1 MKTRLHAILRGTFL
15 ALLAST
21 VIQGQNATTPDDHGN
36 TYTSATSTNL
46 PGTKT
51 GNLGTPGDIDYFKF
65 TLNAPATVTVTS
77 GGTTDVV
84 GRLWLGAS
92 KVSPTEIYADNDSAG
107 VPNFRLSQLLPA
119 GTHYVSVNAA
129 VYGALGN
136 YSLNFAVAAPS
147 AQQPDI
153 SVGMDGANL
162 PSGAL
167 VNYGTVNLAQAV
179 SRDFMLGNSGAA
191 DLSLYS
197 VRIVPTTTLP
207 TGVVNPFRLTALP
220 IMTLQP
226 GRQSF
231 MRVTFQAGVPATYS
245 SKVVITSNDGDE
257 TLYEIPLRAV
267 AGGTPPAPEIAVRDG
282 STEVGNN
289 GTLAVGSTMVNTRLL
304 KLVTIANSGTGE
316 LRITSTSLV
325 PVSTS
330 GGTTATMAFAI
341 YNSTVPSVIPA
352 GGQASFQVSLLN
364 LVAGNYAARLTLGT
378 NDSNENPT
386 VINFTGTVTP
396 DPVQGEIAVS
406 TSSTDVPTGS
416 TVAYG
421 NQFTGTNTAKDFII
435 SNSGASE
442 LRITSW
448 SLALP
453 PPVTVSVATT
463 TTTGSTTA
471 TVTSAANLAPGMAV
485 SGPFPSGTTVV
496 SIAGNAV
503 IFSAAATST
512 VTNAIFSYFVGGTS
526 ATVQAFRVEGAVP
539 TSIAAGGSAT
549 VRLSYLPLMA
559 GDHAAIFRAYN
570 NDADEN
576 PFVINLTGH
585 ADVNPN
591 PGDIALSL
599 SSGDVALNSTVD
611 WGDAPVNA
619 MTTKTFTITN
629 AGTGDLRLTGFSC
642 LPVQPAVSSTT
653 PTYFLYGSIPSTT
666 TPLAPGGSATFTMM
680 FRPSV
685 AGTLYKATMTIAS
698 TDPDEGIYKVNLQG
712 TGAENTNPVPD
723 IEISVNNAVVA
734 SGGTFAFG
742 NSNSGALNQK
752 SLTLRNVGASPL
764 TISAI
769 VTGLPV
775 GSPNGAPNPWS
786 VWALPI
792 TLAPGGSY
800 GSFVNFAPTLA
811 GSYTGVLQISSND
824 PDENPYLVNLTGTG
838 VGTVA
843 APELNLAL
851 GGLELPMGGS
861 MAYGDTAAGTPVS
874 KTYTITN
881 SGDAP
886 LTLSFF
892 SFELPLGSTVGA
904 TVTTTIGSTTATL
917 GTTSA
922 ALVPGMTVSGPF
934 PMNTTLVS
942 IAGSTLTF
950 SAPAITASTTS
961 ISFYQ
966 PGVPIANPFRYDGAT
981 PTSIAPGASANFT
994 LTYAPLTA
1002 GSHTMVARFNSNDIS
1017 ESVYRFNVSGSAT
1030 GTAPSPEVGVTVAG
1044 VNAPTGSTVAYGTTT
1059 PGAVV
1064 SKQYVISNTGTAA
1077 LNLSGWS
1084 MINPAPAIYATG
1096 AATLGSSSMSL
1107 NSTINLTPGMVVAGG
1122 PFPVGT
1128 TLLTISGNTVTFS
1141 AQATSTTV
1149 SSSLTFFP
1157 AGTNTANYF
1166 QFSGTLPTSIAAGA
1180 SSTITVNYSPTSS
1193 ASGNHSMLMRFTN
1206 NDSDENPYQLLLTG
1220 STNAPPPAPEIA
1232 LSVAGTAV
1240 AQNGTIAYGSTTVG
1254 TPVSKQ
1260 ITIANTGGQVLN
1272 LSSYGFFLTA
1282 TGTTVPSNTMMGSPM
1297 VTVASTTGL
1306 SAGMTV
1312 VGTGIPVGTTIAAIN
1327 SATSLTLSASATS
1340 MLFNGIVTY
1349 YPAGTSTTNAFS
1361 ISGTAP
1367 TSVAPGGTATL
1378 TVNYNPT
1385 AAGTHSIQLRF
1396 TTNDS
1401 DENPA
1406 RVTLTGSATVSASGP
1421 EISVF
1426 IGTVEQARGSSID
1439 FGSIARGTA
1448 ATKDF
1453 IVKNT
1458 GTANLSVTNV
1468 ISTLTPSGLT
1478 APAFTVSLLSG
1489 GSSIAPGG
1497 SATFRAT
1504 FRPMAKNTSYSAT
1517 YNINNNDADE
1527 NPYNF
1532 TLTGASNALDSE
1544 ISVSFDGLDMPHNGS
1559 IAFGSGVNVGTSVS
1573 KSITISNSGDAPLT
1587 ISTFGLSN
1595 SVTGGANVPPYAFGS
1610 LASNVAPGAS
1620 ATITVNYRP
1629 IVASTADN
1637 WVLTINNSDADEAAY
1652 KINLNASSVAST
1664 TPPEVA
1670 LSVDGT
1676 DIASGGS
1683 LPLSTAVNVAL
1694 TKDVVVRNTGTD
1706 PLIIA
1711 STFVN
1716 NTSGTA
1722 FSLTQGAPTSIPAGG
1737 TGIVKVRFLPTA
1749 AGSSFTGKI
1758 TVNNSDPDETSY
1770 VINLTGST
1778 TP

>member
-1 MKTRLHAILRGTFL
+1 MKTRLHAFLRGTFL
-15 ALLAST
+15 AFLAST
-21 VIQGQNATTPDDHGN
+21 AIQAQNATTTDDHGN
-36 TYTSATSTNL
+36 TYTTATSSAL
-46 PGTKT
+46 PSTKT
-51 GNLGTPGDIDYFKF
+51 GSLGTAGDVDYFKF
-65 TLNAPATVTVTS
+65 TLNAPAVVTVTS
-77 GGTTDVV
+77 GGTTDVM

-92 KVSPTEIYADNDSAG
+92 KGAPAEINADNDSAG

-119 GTHYVSVNAA
+119 GTHYVSVNSV
-129 VYGALGN
+129 VYGALGS

-147 AQQPDI
+147 TQQPDI
-153 SVGMDGANL
+153 SVGLDGANL
-162 PSGAL
+162 PAGTL
-167 VNYGTVNLAQAV
+167 VDYGTTGLTQAV
-179 SRDFMLGNSGAA
+179 SRDFMIGNAGNA

-197 VRIVPTTTLP
+197 LRIVPTSTLP
-207 TGVVNPFRLTALP
+207 SGTANPFRITTFPLA
-220 IMTLQP
+220 TLQA

-231 MRVTFQAGVPATYS
+231 MRVTFQATVAATYN

-257 TLYEIPLRAV
+257 IFYEFPLRAV
-267 AGGTPPAPEIAVRDG
+267 AGGALPGPEIAVRDN
-282 STEVGNN
+282 TAEVANN
-289 GTLAVGSTMVNTRLL
+289 GTFSLGATSLNTRLT
-304 KLVTIANSGTGE
+304 KQVTIANTGAGE
-316 LRITSTSLV
+316 LKISNVSMV
-325 PVSTS
+325 PVGSTTS
-330 GGTTATMAFAI
+330 SITI
-341 YNSTVPSVIPA
+341 YNSTVPASVPA

-364 LVAGNYAARLTLGT
+364 LVAGTYSARLTFTT
-378 NDSNENPT
+378 NDSDENPT
-386 VINFTGTVTP
+386 VINFTGTVNP
-396 DPVQGEIAVS
+396 DAVQGEIGVT
-406 TSSTDVPTGS
+406 TSGNDVPTGS
-416 TVAYG
+416 TVNYG
-421 NQFTGTNTAKDFII
+421 NQFTGTATTKDFLI
-435 SNSGASE
+435 SNTGTGE

-448 SLALP
+448 SLGLP
-453 PPVTVSVATT
+453 PAATVVVGTT
-463 TTTGSTTA
+463 TTTGSA
-471 TVTSAANLAPGMAV
+471 TGVVTSAANLAAGMAV
-485 SGPFPSGTTVV
+485 SGPFPSGTTIV
-496 SIAGNAV
+496 SIAGTSV
-503 IFSAAATST
+503 TFSAAATST
-512 VTNAIFSYFVGGTS
+512 VTNANVTYFVGGTS
-526 ATVQAFRVEGAVP
+526 ATVQAFRVEGGVP
-539 TSIAAGGSAT
+539 VTIAAGGSAT
-549 VRLSYLPLMA
+549 VRLSYQPLQA
-559 GDHAAIFRAYN
+559 GDHAAVFRAYN
-570 NDADEN
+570 NDANEN
-576 PFVINLTGH
+576 PYVINLSGH

-599 SSGDVALNSTVD
+599 SSSDVALNSTVD
-611 WGDAPVNA
+611 WGDAPVNT

-629 AGTGDLRLTGFSC
+629 AGTGDLRLTGFIC
-642 LPVQPAVSSTT
+642 QPVQPAVSTTT

-666 TPLAPGGSATFTMM
+666 APLAPGGTATFTMI
-680 FRPSV
+680 FRPST
-685 AGTLYKATMTIAS
+685 AGTLYKALMTIAS
-698 TDPDEGIYKVNLQG
+698 TDPDEGVYKVNLQG
-712 TGAENTNPVPD
+712 TGAANTNPVPD
-723 IEISVNNAVVA
+723 IEISVNGGVIA

-742 NSNSGALNQK
+742 NSNSGVLNQK
-752 SLTLRNVGASPL
+752 SLTIRNVGASPL
-764 TISAI
+764 TVSA
-769 VTGLPV
+769 VAAGLPV
-775 GSPNGAPNPWS
+775 GASAGASNPWS
-786 VWALPI
+786 VWASPTTVPAGSSI
-792 TLAPGGSY
+792 GGY
-800 GSFVNFAPTLA
+800 VNFAPTFA
-811 GSYTGVLQISSND
+811 GEYTGVLQISSND
-824 PDENPYLVNLTGTG
+824 TDENPYLVNLTGTG

-843 APELNLAL
+843 APEINLSL
-851 GGLELPMGGS
+851 GGVDVPMGGS
-861 MAYGDTAAGTPVS
+861 IPYGETAAGTPVS

-881 SGDAP
+881 SGDAA
-886 LTLSFF
+886 LTLNGFL
-892 SFELPLGSTVGA
+892 FEFPAGTLVNGTVVTTLGSNV
-904 TVTTTIGSTTATL
+904 ATL
-917 GTTSA
+917 TTSGSA
-922 ALVPGMTVSGPF
+922 IVPGMTVSGPF
-934 PMNTTLVS
+934 PANTAVVS
-942 IAGSTLTF
+942 VAGSQLTF
-950 SAPAITASTTS
+950 SAPAITAINSNLV
-961 ISFYQ
+961 FYP
-966 PGVPIANPFRYDGAT
+966 PGVPITNPFRFDT
-981 PTSIAPGASANFT
+981 PLPTSIAAGASGAFT
-994 LTYAPLTA
+994 LTYAPSVA
-1002 GSHTMVARFNSNDIS
+1002 GTHTMVARFGSNDIS
-1017 ESVYRFNVSGSAT
+1017 ESVYKFTVTGSAT
-1030 GTAPSPEVGVTVAG
+1030 GTAPSPEVGATVAG

-1059 PGAVV
+1059 PGSVV
-1064 SKQYVISNTGTAA
+1064 SKQFVISNTGTAA

-1084 MINPAPAIYATG
+1084 MINPAPAIYANG
-1096 AATLGSSSMSL
+1096 ATTLGSSSMSL

-1149 SSSLTFFP
+1149 NSSLTFYP
-1157 AGTNTANYF
+1157 AGTNTVNYF
-1166 QFSGTLPTSIAAGA
+1166 QFSGALPASIAAGA
-1180 SSTITVNYSPTSS
+1180 SSTITVNYAPGTG
-1193 ASGNHSMLMRFTN
+1193 ASGNHSMLLRFTN
-1206 NDSDENPYQLLLTG
+1206 NDSDENPYQLVLTG
-1220 STNAPPPAPEIA
+1220 TTDAPPPAPEIA

-1260 ITIANTGGQVLN
+1260 ITIANLGGQTLN

-1282 TGTTVPSNTMMGSPM
+1282 TGTTVPTTTMMGSPM
-1297 VTVASTTGL
+1297 VTVTSTTGL

-1312 VGTGIPVGTTIAAIN
+1312 VGTGIPVGTTIAAVN
-1327 SATSLTLSASATS
+1327 GATSLTLSASATS
-1340 MLFNGIVTY
+1340 MLMNGIVTY

-1385 AAGTHSIQLRF
+1385 AAGSHSIQLRF

-1401 DENPA
+1401 DENPVQ
-1406 RVTLTGSATVSASGP
+1406 VTLTGSAATATSGP

-1439 FGSIARGTA
+1439 FGSIARGTTI
-1448 ATKDF
+1448 TKDF

-1478 APAFTVSLLSG
+1478 TPAFTLSLLSG

-1497 SATFRAT
+1497 SATFRTT
-1504 FRPMAKNTSYSAT
+1504 FKPMAKSTSYSAT
-1517 YNINNNDADE
+1517 WNINNNDADE

-1544 ISVSFDGLDMPHNGS
+1544 ISVSFDGADMPHNGT

-1573 KSITISNSGDAPLT
+1573 KSITITNSGDAPLT

-1694 TKDVVVRNTGTD
+1694 TKDVVIRNTGTD
-1706 PLIIA
+1706 ALIIA

-1722 FSLTQGAPTSIPAGG
+1722 FSLTQSAPTTIAAGSTG
-1737 TGIVKVRFLPTA
+1737 TVKVRFLPTA
-1749 AGSSFTGKI
+1749 AGSSFTGRI
-1758 TVNNSDPDETSY
+1758 TVNNSDPDESAY